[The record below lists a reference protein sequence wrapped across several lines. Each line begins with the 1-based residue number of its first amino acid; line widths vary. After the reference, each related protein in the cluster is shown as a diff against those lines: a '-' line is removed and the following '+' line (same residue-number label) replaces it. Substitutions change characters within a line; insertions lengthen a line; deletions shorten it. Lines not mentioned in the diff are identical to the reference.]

1 MTTTTSDTREL
12 LTLDHIDLSE
22 LFRQAIDIQSEC
34 KDFNVS
40 NATYKNVR
48 YDGDTCRLLYQPDD
62 TSVPSRSMAMTRHS
76 LSQLCN
82 KIGVPVRYIDKC
94 IDSGRLDL
102 AADNI
107 NSWIDDFGKNLF
119 LREYKNTIRG
129 VLSDRFSV
137 LDTPQIME
145 VLADVLDFDEY
156 RIKGHFLSPER
167 FHARIIQREMMNI
180 DGEDLFAGLQIDSSD
195 VGRSILYV
203 RFMIWKQVC
212 TNGLC
217 ISQGGG
223 VLFQQKHIGIDA
235 SEFRDGFRNA
245 LSNVP
250 VLVEHAKELVEEA
263 RTGNDEKYATKSFS
277 EQQMKDFIERVKM
290 KTKLPDDG
298 VSKVIQ
304 LMNDRYGSSKWGFIN
319 SLTEVAQDYTLER
332 RLEIEKIAGDFLLAA

>member
-1 MTTTTSDTREL
+1 MTTTTADTREL

-22 LFRQAIDIQSEC
+22 LFRQATAIQSEC

-145 VLADVLDFDEY
+145 VLDDVLDFDEY

-263 RTGNDEKYATKSFS
+263 RTSNDGKYATKSFS

>member
-1 MTTTTSDTREL
+1 MTTATDTREL
-12 LTLDHIDLSE
+12 LTLDRIDLSE
-22 LFRQAIDIQSEC
+22 LFRQALDIQKEC
-34 KDFNVS
+34 RDYNVS
-40 NATYKNVR
+40 NVSYKNVR

-62 TSVPSRSMAMTRHS
+62 SSVSSRSMAMTRHS

-119 LREYKNTIRG
+119 IREYGNTIRG

-145 VLADVLDFDEY
+145 VLNDVLDFDQY
-156 RIKGHFLSPER
+156 RIKGHFLTPER
-167 FHARIIQREMMNI
+167 FHARIIQKEMMNI

-217 ISQGGG
+217 ISQGSG

-235 SEFRDGFRNA
+235 TEFRDGFRSA
-245 LSNVP
+245 LANVP
-250 VLVEHAKELVEEA
+250 VLVENAKELVEEA
-263 RTGNDEKYATKSFS
+263 RKKDSKYNTKSFS

-298 VSKVIQ
+298 VDKVIQ
-304 LMNDRYGSSKWGFIN
+304 LMTDRYGSSKWGFIN